1 MIILFLLSGILI
13 GFALGYQDLFLLL
26 GAGSKRKKKS
36 VWYLVIFASIA
47 LFTGAL
53 TNTDGSL
60 AFVGELTGVKQIQ
73 VAFMILASALITTT
87 LLRIKFRIISV
98 SHAVIGSITG
108 WLLFVD
114 NTLPL
119 NKLLAII
126 IIWLVTPILSA
137 FLSAGYLTLL
147 KSSMRRLHLHIL
159 KIGRTLQILLSIALL
174 VGAYSIGANN
184 IANVAGVYLP
194 VFEGTTIHILD
205 KEINTEIALVFIGAL
220 AITIGLLVR
229 LLFKTKKQDLEIF
242 EFSPETN
249 FSVMASFATVFFLFS
264 STIFQD
270 LIGQIGLS
278 YPLVPIS
285 TLHILTAGVVGVSYK
300 KGFNVY
306 QKDSFAGLAVGSI
319 LTPVMSGLIMF
330 VSALAFKSFWLGL
343 DNPKSITSNT
353 GHSVT
358 NQEYLN
364 QFFSINDS
372 SVIYNLGVILLLTT
386 IIILGIA
393 IYTRMQRRFNLE
405 RERFSDNK
413 AELEAEKDFFKKELS
428 YSEEKTTILQHEID
442 FKNKE
447 LEKFAFSLLEKE
459 EILKKLKD
467 ILALVKTTATDGD
480 KKEVISGISNLMLNN
495 LNLSNEKISFYQSVD
510 EMNRDFYIRLSQQ
523 FNNLTNND
531 KRLIAFLK
539 LGLSSKEISSL
550 INISTKSVEMNRYR
564 LRQKLS
570 LLNDQNL
577 LDFVNNI

>member
-1 MIILFLLSGILI
+1 MIILFLLSGLLI

-343 DNPKSITSNT
+343 NPKSITSNT

>member
-1 MIILFLLSGILI
+1 MIILFLLSGLLI

-26 GAGSKRKKKS
+26 GAGSKRNKRS
-36 VWYLVIFASIA
+36 VWYLAIFASIA
-47 LFTGAL
+47 LITGAL

-60 AFVGELTGVKQIQ
+60 AFVGELTGVKRIQ

-114 NTLPL
+114 ANLPL

-126 IIWLVTPILSA
+126 IIWLITPILSA

-353 GHSVT
+353 GRSVT
-358 NQEYLN
+358 DQEYLN

-372 SVIYNLGVILLLTT
+372 SVIYNLGVILLLST

-467 ILALVKTTATDGD
+467 ILALVKSTASDRD

-510 EMNRDFYIRLSQQ
+510 EMNKDFYIRLSQQ
-523 FNNLTNND
+523 FNNLTDND